1 MGKDIVLGEDWLI
14 TLSVIYGLGAVL
26 SVWATLLSPMLLD
39 IWDTPQ
45 GQKKKTDRDW
55 STIFLV
61 LLLLQPVTFAGSAV
75 GMWWISA
82 FAVVPP
88 AHFVLTFFSFLAIDF
103 FRPDDDV
110 FSKYKYSVLMWKI
123 FVLTSFLHVCIIVS
137 GCDEEENLPLLQK
150 RRSLLCPLLHV
161 LYCSFNRHIHKKKTV
176 PKTHFFQAEFVSSCR
191 NGGLIYY

>member
-75 GMWWISA
+75 GMWWIWA

-137 GCDEEENLPLLQK
+137 AIITTYLAVTK
-150 RRSLLCPLLHV
+150 RKTF
-161 LYCSFNRHIHKKKTV
+161 LYCKNDEVCCVHYCMSFIV
-176 PKTHFFQAEFVSSCR
+176 VSIVIFIKNCAKNTLFSSGVC
-191 NGGLIYY
+191 L

>member
-26 SVWATLLSPMLLD
+26 SVWATILSPIILD
-39 IWDTPQ
+39 YWDTPS

-75 GMWWISA
+75 GMWWITA

-88 AHFVLTFFSFLAIDF
+88 AHFVLSFISFLAIDF

-110 FSKYKYSVLMWKI
+110 FSKYKYSVL
-123 FVLTSFLHVCIIVS
+123 S
-137 GCDEEENLPLLQK
+137 
-150 RRSLLCPLLHV
+150 
-161 LYCSFNRHIHKKKTV
+161 
-176 PKTHFFQAEFVSSCR
+176 
-191 NGGLIYY
+191 

>member
-45 GQKKKTDRDW
+45 GQKKKADRDW

-61 LLLLQPVTFAGSAV
+61 LLLLQPVTFGGSAV
-75 GMWWISA
+75 GMWWFTA
-82 FAVVPP
+82 FAFVPP
-88 AHFVLTFFSFLAIDF
+88 SHFVLTFFAFFAIDF

-110 FSKYKYSVLMWKI
+110 FSKYKYSVLM
-123 FVLTSFLHVCIIVS
+123 
-137 GCDEEENLPLLQK
+137 
-150 RRSLLCPLLHV
+150 
-161 LYCSFNRHIHKKKTV
+161 
-176 PKTHFFQAEFVSSCR
+176 
-191 NGGLIYY
+191 

>member
-55 STIFLV
+55 SSIFLV

-88 AHFVLTFFSFLAIDF
+88 AHFVLTFVSFLAIDF

-110 FSKYKYSVLMWKI
+110 FSKYKYSVLMWRM
-123 FVLTSFLHVCIIVS
+123 FDLRTSFLHACVIIS
-137 GCDEEENLPLLQK
+137 AIINLCRREFPPLLHK
-150 RRSLLCPLLHV
+150 RRSLLCSLLHV
-161 LYCSFNRHIHKKKTV
+161 FYNCSYNRHIQKNCAKS
-176 PKTHFFQAEFVSSCR
+176 THFRSSVVCP
-191 NGGLIYY
+191 

>member
-88 AHFVLTFFSFLAIDF
+88 AHFVLTIFSFLAIDF

-110 FSKYKYSVLMWKI
+110 FSKYKYSVLMWRM
-123 FVLTSFLHVCIIVS
+123 FDLTSFLHACVIDSAIINLWRRGIPSFIAKTTKFQCYVRHCMSFIIVVS
-137 GCDEEENLPLLQK
+137 TVIFRN
-150 RRSLLCPLLHV
+150 
-161 LYCSFNRHIHKKKTV
+161 TV
-176 PKTHFFQAEFVSSCR
+176 PKIHTFVQA
-191 NGGLIYY
+191 

>member
-55 STIFLV
+55 STIFLI

-88 AHFVLTFFSFLAIDF
+88 AHFVLTFISFLAIDF

-110 FSKYKYSVLMWKI
+110 FSKYKYSVLMWSM
-123 FVLTSFLHVCIIVS
+123 FELTSFLGAFIIAS
-137 GCDEEENLPLLQK
+137 AIITTYICDKDEFLPFLQQ
-150 RRSLLCPLLHV
+150 RRSLLSSLLHAFY
-161 LYCSFNRHIHKKKTV
+161 YCSLNRHSHRKCPKKKPFRSNIV
-176 PKTHFFQAEFVSSCR
+176 WP
-191 NGGLIYY
+191 